1 MACEN
6 PDDKPQEVPKEGAE
20 LPAAPTVDMT
30 TRTDIP
36 KVESTASVNSC
47 VVDGVDPSKRLTLP
61 GTDAG
66 AALPVVAVTGATGE
80 LPAIGV
86 PKGELTS
93 TPFKIDPKT
102 VADNRLAET
111 NRMLEANGLEIIK
124 TEGEG
129 DVSLLSKAV
138 GRLFGHR
145 KADGGTN
152 ATIVVKQIPDEV
164 SGEPI
169 LNPVNGTVDFTM
181 GVSGQKGNTEIIRD
195 AKGNITELKT
205 PDKIYTMGPNGK
217 WIVSNKKTGEIL
229 GVDGKPVTVNGI
241 PLLLKDAQ
249 FDKDWRL
256 VKDGK
261 IYDVTQNLSI
271 TDTGKIGKE
280 TGVKG
285 VFNIA
290 NLDTKSLLK
299 FDART
304 NQELLQNIKGDAVD
318 SSVVATAGVVS
329 EIKRSN
335 GDTVKVEVVPAPK
348 ILSNGELPN
357 LEQPIGDLKKITI
370 KSGDEIVTWS
380 QLGPNEWQIG
390 DRKVVGNVSIAGDG
404 SITINDTA
412 NNLRTYIGIDGKQEI
427 RKISGN
433 AGEERVD
440 YAVVTNDKGQVE
452 QLVYK
457 DNLYTASNGLKF
469 NEQGNPYIE
478 VPSPPGEATVAGDKS
493 VVTFNL
499 KDDPVTKLPAGT
511 RVEAGPRS
519 TSVFDDAGRLMY
531 RYKAG
536 EKIGP
541 GSQPTEAY
549 KYQQKPDGTYGV
561 IEYSNGSGK
570 FVLTDQKRDGFDVW
584 KGPDGK
590 EIVGNVS
597 VLENGSIKTERRN
610 DNGQLETVYQTIQGT
625 TIITNSEG
633 QRQVLDLS
641 KSDPKEQLLLSEEP
655 IKNGKGEVTGGV
667 IKIRDGVPPNG
678 TTYKYDKVSGTYS
691 EIVDGKEVK
700 STKGKI
706 EIFADGSVRIE
717 NAENN
722 SLTQIEPTGE
732 SRTKF
737 NRTGATILRDRSG
750 NVTETNDGHGNVRRY
765 QYDMDIKT
773 KTPRLTRVEEG
784 DALNGGQSWQL
795 QPDGTWKSSKGDS
808 FAGLMTVDKNTGNRV
823 IEDRTSKTL
832 TSESVADGTV
842 RRENLDSA
850 FTQILKNDKV
860 EVSQDNHG
868 NVINFYHGPSGEI
881 DAVKLA
887 DGTVVVRDQ
896 QTLSEIQ
903 ARDERFK
910 SPTQVKVGNITLT
923 DNKLVISSG
932 IKIEETDLKTGSKYT
947 YEAVTSG
954 SQISRRLIEA
964 SIPVGQAGA
973 ANHLFKLDESGNFV
987 GSIDGGESWSP
998 ATFKNDVL
1006 RLSLNSANQDW
1017 EYKTDG
1023 SYDIINRG
1031 QSRIT
1036 HDTMGRVSSE
1046 IDLKTRIIKSLE
1058 YKGLS
1063 DVPFAIRILDA
1074 NKNTE
1079 TVWQRMD
1086 EGTDKNGTKVYQ
1098 WKNLTTGQTFE
1109 GPVSTENDKVNFL
1122 ADSSRIV
1129 TKTSDGKTVTEH
1141 PDGTTYV
1148 TGPNG
1153 VESWKSPDG
1162 KEIVFKTETGTFG
1175 ILSGSTTKVTHDGR
1189 TYVLTGAP
1197 VVGENGVLT
1206 YKAKDSNGKEIT
1218 FTHNKNGM
1226 IEGVSDGKAVFA
1238 KGPGETPA
1246 AVVGDSLNGSQIT
1259 GIAYDASTGSY
1270 KLTFADKDLSGV
1282 IQRDGSQQFKK
1293 LIRDKS
1299 DPDKVIQRD
1308 VTTISS
1314 DGLRTIQASYPTEGT
1329 RTGTTPSGL
1338 TYEIPSSYK
1347 ETIRRKGTGGEDV
1360 NEWTRQSDNTWVS
1373 STGAVFKGERGFL
1386 VGTGELLTKEEKP
1399 GDPSRNQEDL
1409 VKWTLYE
1416 HSGGS
1421 KEMYF
1426 TPESNYR
1433 YGISYD
1439 RFRRPALIDNGSERT
1454 SLTYDEKG
1462 ELKSVTVVN
1471 QKSNTSVTYSRLGN
1485 GLFSSPE
1492 NTDGVKI
1499 KVDYGNGSLTW
1510 SDAQGN
1516 KPVQVFANGTQI
1528 LSDGTRVDLNP
1539 SASVEKRLTKL
1550 DEKGNVDPKA
1560 GVIEVRTNGDVMY
1573 RDGTGKEYLYNPDS
1587 GRVYVSGE
1595 KTYSFKGKI
1604 TVDGKGNASIFDEDS
1619 DRLRVVNVNGALE
1632 QILERQITQTYSDG
1646 SSLTSVGGNSLVYKS
1661 ADGRE
1666 ITLQGKMDMV
1676 NDKPVITLSNPN
1688 DYRRLQDFLKEGSV
1702 CSQIKFTNG
1711 ATLEASFNKPGILLY
1726 KHNGQIVEI
1735 KGQINPLTNEI
1746 TITDTNLRDDIKA
1759 ALNSR
1764 DYGMPV
1770 GLRILLFNG
1779 ATVEPDLAKPGTL
1792 IYRQNGIAIP
1802 LTGSIDAS
1810 SGKITYENHP
1820 ELTADMKLALDNQAT
1835 QKTQLSWL
1843 KQGGVNETDYVSR
1856 DVIVDIKQ
1864 QPKPNEKGDL
1874 VFETPQGKI
1883 VYNPAKP
1890 NEVSFLDKDDKLVS
1904 TIPGTVRVDSQGN
1917 AKLILRPES
1926 TDKANELTAKL
1937 QADGFKII
1945 SSGNPPAKID
1955 LDAIGAP
1962 VVQQTRTQA
1971 NMESGTLTGYRP
1983 VQAAPELK
1991 GPGPV
1996 EAARAGLPPA
2006 STTTKTD
2013 GVAEVTTPDPAAA
2026 LKLPGSAMNRVV
2038 NGQPGDVINAP
2049 AQKAVIQQGDQTAQ
2063 VQQAVEIRNRVEAIM
2078 TRNNLSPAEKEE
2090 VRAALASN
2098 DLTGAM
2104 TRLSGSPVGRTL
2116 GDINTEVIKAL
2127 APSFPPGKNPELY
2140 VAGSLAGLKFAE
2152 NINTIRATVANRADF
2167 DVALAKFYADPKH
2180 NPELLKDFV
2189 PPGVLSTFRAIAALP
2204 NEVRETAVSAIPSI
2218 LKSPSG
2224 GLGTDSVANS
2234 IVATKQQL
2242 SAAVLA
2248 VSADPV
2254 EAARNLALVN
2264 AHIADR
2270 VQLTQQARDVKVQIE
2285 LIKGDKTLT
2294 ESQRTAQIA
2303 ALETIQNTIK
2313 ERKAE
2318 IIAQEMKFRIP
2329 DAVKTALGAM
2339 AETTKGKEII
2349 ELVKSAMLKNS
2360 DELNKNLI
2368 LALLAMHRDNP
2379 TLVKGDNNLAGVTD
2393 NQSQSQPNVRVISTP
2408 AEVSTLAEQVVRQ
2421 AVERI
2426 NQLVQQGAII
2436 DAVYAAQLTTGLQ
2449 ARVEQAIRI
2458 AALNRSAL
2466 DFLPSFS
2473 LTGDLGALV
2482 KGDSGAKQ
2490 FASPITTMPIDLN
2503 VKYGSLTGRGTTN
2516 IITADGTMISIE
2528 RAMANPALLAHL
2540 LATNQISLNTLN
2552 GLLASADLVRILNI
2566 AVSGGMSY
2574 TQLTNMSNP
2583 ELVKYFATNPDGVK
2597 MGFNVQI
2604 GYTSGLVYT
2613 SQNGI
2618 LVPARLNNLEDGVF
2632 IQSLQ
2637 GQKTITEAIKS
2648 GSNFITIS
2656 NGKNRS
2662 DEDDDED
2669 EEDEDG
2675 VIVTGSKEDFGGK
2688 IPTAQPVTTQTA
2700 ANQDP
2705 TAVLANNQPVPL
2717 PDFLIFPDGS
2727 MEPMPAEW
2735 KTKANHDHGH
2745 VDVVDENGK
2754 HMHVIDSKGN
2764 ILTDQ
2769 QIEKAKQ
2776 ERAAAKAAEANAANS
2791 DFSPLAPNASLNVP
2805 LEISDFIAN
2814 FDIENQGQAAY
2825 IDNDV
2830 KQEDDLRDPLAYIK
2844 SLPIDPNTGFPYD
2857 PDTGYLLNPNTGDII
2872 GNINDQSAVNSI
2884 SGNPFDGRLVDPVT
2898 GFPYDPTSGILYD
2911 PLTGNPVGS
2920 ITPEADPII
2929 DLSNEIATI
2938 QDNVETRL
2946 DDISA
2951 YSHVQDALN
2960 DAQDVEDIP
2969 TEIAADIS
2977 RPESMD
2983 FGTDEEYK
2991 EKEKERLD
2999 NILNQL
3005 EEEEKRLEEQ
3015 EDELRKRRDEIERLT
3030 KLMNSLLATRR
3041 QAELDRI
3048 RRLIEQQ
3055 RKIEEFITKDIR
3067 RIKYTV
3073 RKGDT
3078 LENISKKHFRD
3089 PRLARL
3095 IYEMNPAKIKLSQEE
3110 GKTAYQL
3117 TVNSVLTLPSP
3128 RQARE
3133 WISRGKYLTTVDN
3146 SYVAQTELTA
3156 DDLANME
3163 KRRLN
3168 VENVLGALGM
3178 AADTN
3183 YKPSYTVRFGDS
3195 LRSIAMKHPALND
3208 VSLWRL
3214 LAKVN
3219 DMSIETDAMGTPKV
3233 TLERGTALNLPSK
3246 EEIAQFRKDNGAL
3259 VHPSSLKHASNG
3271 PAELVTNVTVFKEC
3285 PSCKENTPSGV
3296 SLCHCCGH
3304 VFQESASGIG
3314 PDTKISTVSKQVALT
3329 NIGGASTEH
3338 DPLAPKQNDDENNVH
3353 TLNLPGAE
3361 RKVVG
3366 SDVSPLPKTEVDPK
3380 GVPNVSPAAKSDI
3393 TLKLNEPLGSRADA
3407 SSGVVS
3413 GAGSG
3418 SIPTSDSLFNSMS
3431 NMQKARKDSSV
3442 PSREYQMSKLVENL
3456 SDTSRIVLLDSE
3468 LDSNNQK
3475 AERWQLEVLKDNEW
3489 TAVVAYEIIGENSM
3503 RHEYNVTGKAKKSIK
3518 MNLPSAAV
3526 EEMVRNDL
3534 SRNWQ
3539 DYCQKFLAG
3548 KKLSQ

>member
-1 MACEN
+1 MPPEN
-6 PDDKPQEVPKEGAE
+6 DVPADKVEEPEVKPK
-20 LPAAPTVDMT
+20 LPEIPTVDMT
-30 TRTDIP
+30 IQNPLP
-36 KVESTASVNSC
+36 KTESTAVVNAC
-47 VVDGVDPSKRLTLP
+47 AVDGSDPTKKLTVAA

-66 AALPVVAVTGATGE
+66 QILPKVAVPTANS
-80 LPAIGV
+80 
-86 PKGELTS
+86 ELTAMGCPNGEVTT

-102 VADNRLAET
+102 VANNRLAET
-111 NRMLEANGLEIIK
+111 NSIFQANGLKPIEV
-124 TEGEG
+124 EPDAQGQVG
-129 DVSLLSKAV
+129 DIGKFFARVFKSEVQA
-138 GRLFGHR
+138 G
-145 KADGGTN
+145 DGTN
-152 ATIVVKQIPDEV
+152 ATLRLKEYVKPD
-164 SGEPI
+164 
-169 LNPVNGTVDFTM
+169 GTKAELVTN
-181 GVSGQKGNTEIIRD
+181 VSGQQGNTEISRD
-195 AKGNITELKT
+195 TAGNITELKT
-205 PDKIYTMGPNGK
+205 PDKTYTMGPNGK
-217 WIVSNKKTGEIL
+217 WIVSNKAGEII
-229 GVDGKPVTVNGI
+229 GADGKPVTIDGKPV
-241 PLLLKDAQ
+241 LLAGAQ
-249 FDKDWRL
+249 FDADRRL
-256 VKDGK
+256 VVNGK
-261 IYDVTQNLSI
+261 AYDVTQNLSI
-271 TDTGKIGKE
+271 TDTGK
-280 TGVKG
+280 KG
-285 VFNIA
+285 VYNIA
-290 NLDTKSLLK
+290 NMDKMSLLK

-304 NQELLQNIKGDAVD
+304 NVEFTQNIRGEQVD
-318 SSVVATAGVVS
+318 SSVKATAGAVS
-329 EIKRSN
+329 EVKRSN
-335 GDTVKVEVVPAPK
+335 GETVIANRDQSTK
-348 ILSNGELPN
+348 ELTS
-357 LEQPIGDLKKITI
+357 IVI
-370 KSGDEIVTWS
+370 KSADGSTATKWERT
-380 QLGPNEWQIG
+380 GPNEWKIG

-440 YAVVTNDKGQVE
+440 YAAITNDKGQVE

-478 VPSPPGEATVAGDKS
+478 IPSPPGEANVVGDKS

-499 KDDPVTKLPAGT
+499 KDDPVSKLPAGT
-511 RVEAGPRS
+511 RVESGPRS
-519 TSVFDDAGRLMY
+519 TSVFDEGGRLMY

-561 IEYSNGSGK
+561 VEYSNGSGK

-610 DNGQLETVYQTIQGT
+610 DNGKLETVYQTIQGT
-625 TIITNSEG
+625 TIITNSDGE
-633 QRQVLDLS
+633 RRVLDLS
-641 KSDPKEQLLLSEEP
+641 KSDPKEQLLLSEDP
-655 IKNGKGEVTGGV
+655 IKNAKGEVTGSV
-667 IKIRDGVPPNG
+667 IKLRDGVPPNG
-678 TTYKYDKVSGTYS
+678 TTYKYDKASGTYS
-691 EIVDGKEVK
+691 EIGPDGKEVK
-700 STKGKI
+700 TTKGKV
-706 EIFADGSVRIE
+706 EVFADGSVRIE

-750 NVTETNDGHGNVRRY
+750 NVTETKDGHGNVRRY

-784 DALNGGQSWQL
+784 DPLNGGQSWQL

-808 FAGLMTVDKNTGNRV
+808 FAGLMTVDKNTGNRI

-850 FTQILKNDKV
+850 FTQILEGDKV
-860 EVSQDNHG
+860 DVSQDNHG

-910 SPTQVKVGNITLT
+910 SPNQVKVGNITLT

-932 IKIEETDLKTGSKYT
+932 NKIEETDLKTGSKYT

-954 SQISRRLIEA
+954 SQITRKLVAA

-973 ANHLFKLDESGNFV
+973 ADHLFKLDESGNFV
-987 GSIDGGESWSP
+987 GSVDGGKSWNP

-1017 EYKTDG
+1017 EYKSDG

-1063 DVPFAIRILDA
+1063 DVPSAIRVLDA

-1109 GPVSTENDKVNFL
+1109 GPVSTENDKVSFL

-1129 TKTSDGKTVTEH
+1129 TKSSDGKTVTEH

-1153 VESWKSPDG
+1153 VESWKSPGG
-1162 KEIVFKTETGTFG
+1162 KEIVFKTEAGTFG

-1206 YKAKDSNGKEIT
+1206 YKAKDSDGKEIT

-1270 KLTFADKDLSGV
+1270 KLTFADEDLSGV

-1360 NEWTRQSDNTWVS
+1360 NEWTRQSDNTWVN

-1499 KVDYGNGSLTW
+1499 KVDFGNGTLTW

-1550 DEKGNVDPKA
+1550 DDKGNVDPKA

-1573 RDGTGKEYLYNPDS
+1573 RDGTGKEYLYNPDA

-1604 TVDGKGNASIFDEDS
+1604 SVDGKGNASIFDEDS

-1632 QILERQITQTYSDG
+1632 QVLERQITQTYFDG

-1676 NDKPVITLSNPN
+1676 NDKPVITLSNPD

-1770 GLRILLFNG
+1770 GLRISLENG

-1802 LTGSIDAS
+1802 LSGSIDAS

-1820 ELTADMKLALDNQAT
+1820 QLTADMKVALDNKAT
-1835 QKTQLSWL
+1835 QTTHLSWL

-1856 DVIVDIKQ
+1856 DVIVDTQQ

-1890 NEVSFLDKDDKLVS
+1890 NEVSFLDKDGNVVS
-1904 TIPGTVRVDSQGN
+1904 TMPGTVRVDSQGN

-1926 TDKANELTAKL
+1926 TDRANELTAKL
-1937 QADGFKII
+1937 QADGFKIL

-1996 EAARAGLPPA
+1996 ELVRAGLPPA

-2038 NGQPGDVINAP
+2038 NGQPGEVIDAP
-2049 AQKAVIQQGDQTAQ
+2049 AQKAVVQQGDQTAQ
-2063 VQQAVEIRNRVEAIM
+2063 IQQAVEIRNRVEAIM
-2078 TRNNLSPAEKEE
+2078 TRNNLSPSEKEE

-2180 NPELLKDFV
+2180 NPKLLEGFV
-2189 PPGVLSTFRAIAALP
+2189 PPGVLSTFRAIATLP
-2204 NEVRETAVSAIPSI
+2204 KEVREAAVSAIPSI

-2242 SAAVLA
+2242 SAAVWA
-2248 VSADPV
+2248 VSADPA

-2294 ESQRTAQIA
+2294 ESQRTTQIA

-2482 KGDSGAKQ
+2482 KGDSGAKP

-2540 LATNQISLNTLN
+2540 LATNQISINTLN
-2552 GLLASADLVRILNI
+2552 GVLASADLVRILNI
-2566 AVSGGMSY
+2566 AVAGGLSY

-2583 ELVKYFATNPDGVK
+2583 ELIKYFGAGTVDGVK
-2597 MGFNVQI
+2597 MGFNVQV

-2618 LVPARLNNLEDGVF
+2618 LVPARMGNLEDGIF
-2632 IQSLQ
+2632 IQSVQ

-2648 GSNFITIS
+2648 GSNFVTIS

-2688 IPTAQPVTTQTA
+2688 IPTAQPVTTQTT
-2700 ANQDP
+2700 ANHDP
-2705 TAVLANNQPVPL
+2705 TAVLAHNQPVPL

-2745 VDVVDENGK
+2745 VDVIDENGK
-2754 HMHVIDSKGN
+2754 HMHVIDAKGN

-2776 ERAAAKAAEANAANS
+2776 DRAAAKAAEANAANS

-2830 KQEDDLRDPLAYIK
+2830 KQADNLIDPLAHIK

-2857 PDTGYLLNPNTGDII
+2857 PDTGYILNPNTGDII
-2872 GNINDQSAVNSI
+2872 GNINDQSVANSI
-2884 SGNPFDGRLVDPVT
+2884 SANPFDGRLVDPVT
-2898 GFPYDPTSGILYD
+2898 GFPYDPTTGILYD

-2951 YSHVQDALN
+2951 YSHVQDALH
-2960 DAQDVEDIP
+2960 DAQEVEDIP

-3117 TVNSVLTLPSP
+3117 TLNSVLTLPSP

-3259 VHPSSLKHASNG
+3259 VHPSSLKHGANG
-3271 PAELVTNVTVFKEC
+3271 PADLVTNVTLFKEC

-3353 TLNLPGAE
+3353 TLNLPEPE
-3361 RKVVG
+3361 RKVAN

-3380 GVPNVSPAAKSDI
+3380 GVPNVSAAAKSDI
-3393 TLKLNEPLGSRADA
+3393 TLKLNDPLGSRADA
-3407 SSGVVS
+3407 GSGIVS
-3413 GAGSG
+3413 GS
-3418 SIPTSDSLFNSMS
+3418 SVVPTSDSLLNSMA
-3431 NMQKARKDSSV
+3431 NMHKARKDSSV

-3468 LDSNNQK
+3468 LDLNNQK
-3475 AERWQLEVLKDNEW
+3475 AERWQLEVLKDDEW
-3489 TAVVAYEIIGENSM
+3489 TPVVAYEIIGDNSM
-3503 RHEYNVTGKAKKSIK
+3503 RHEYNITGKAKKSIK

>member
-6 PDDKPQEVPKEGAE
+6 PDDKPQEVPKEGTE
-20 LPAAPTVDMT
+20 LPPAPTVDMT
-30 TRTDIP
+30 TRSDIP
-36 KVESTASVNSC
+36 KVEPTAAVNSC

-66 AALPVVAVTGATGE
+66 VVLPVVAVTGATGE
-80 LPAIGV
+80 LPARGA
-86 PKGELTS
+86 PKGELT
-93 TPFKIDPKT
+93 TDPFKIDPKT
-102 VADNRLAET
+102 IADNRLAET
-111 NRMLEANGLEIIK
+111 NRMLAANGLEIIK

-129 DVSLLSKAV
+129 EASFAGKVL
-138 GRLFGHR
+138 GRLFGQR
-145 KADGGTN
+145 QAADKTN
-152 ATIVVKQIPDEV
+152 ATIGIQQFFDE
-164 SGEPI
+164 SGKPI
-169 LNPVNGTVDFTM
+169 LNPVNGTLDFTM
-181 GVSGQKGNTEIIRD
+181 SVSGEKGNTSIIRD
-195 AKGNITELKT
+195 AKGNITEIKT
-205 PDKIYTMGPNGK
+205 VPGKTYTMGTNGK
-217 WIVSNKKTGEIL
+217 WLVSNERGEIL
-229 GVDGKPVTVNGI
+229 GSDGKPVTIDGKPVLVQG
-241 PLLLKDAQ
+241 AQ
-249 FDKDWRL
+249 WDKDLRL

-261 IYDVTQNLSI
+261 AYDVTQNLSI
-271 TDTGKIGKE
+271 TDTGKLGKE

-290 NLDTKSLLK
+290 NLDTNSLLK

-318 SSVVATAGVVS
+318 SSVVARAGVVS

-357 LEQPIGDLKKITI
+357 LEQPIGDLQKITI
-370 KSGDEIVTWS
+370 KSGDKIVTWS

-427 RKISGN
+427 RKITGN

-469 NEQGNPYIE
+469 NEHGNPYIE
-478 VPSPPGEATVAGDKS
+478 VPSPPGEANVVGDKS
-493 VVTFNL
+493 VITFNL
-499 KDDPVTKLPAGT
+499 KDDPVSKLPAGT

-519 TSVFDDAGRLMY
+519 TSVFDEAGRLMY

-561 IEYSNGSGK
+561 VEYSNGSGK

-610 DNGQLETVYQTIQGT
+610 DSGQLETVYQTIQGT

-633 QRQVLDLS
+633 QRKVLDLS
-641 KSDPKEQLLLSEEP
+641 KTDPKEQLLLSEDP
-655 IKNGKGEVTGGV
+655 IKNGKGEVTGSV

-691 EIVDGKEVK
+691 EIGPDGKEVK
-700 STKGKI
+700 TTKGKV

-750 NVTETNDGHGNVRRY
+750 NVTETSDGHGNVRRY

-795 QPDGTWKSSKGDS
+795 QTDGTWKSSKGDS
-808 FAGLMTVDKNTGNRV
+808 FAGLMTVDKRTGDRI
-823 IEDRTSKTL
+823 IEDRTSKTM
-832 TSESVADGTV
+832 TIESVADGTV

-903 ARDERFK
+903 ARDERFR

-923 DNKLVISSG
+923 DNKLVISNG
-932 IKIEETDLKTGSKYT
+932 NRIEETDLKTGSKYT

-954 SQISRRLIEA
+954 SQISRRLIAA

-973 ANHLFKLDESGNFV
+973 KDHLFKQDESGNFV
-987 GSIDGGESWSP
+987 GSVDGGTNWSP
-998 ATFKNDVL
+998 ATFNNDVL
-1006 RLSLNSANQDW
+1006 RLSLDSANQDW
-1017 EYKTDG
+1017 EYKLDG

-1046 IDLKTRIIKSLE
+1046 IDLKTRIVKSLE

-1063 DVPFAIRILDA
+1063 DVPFAIRVLDA

-1153 VESWKSPDG
+1153 VESWKSPGG
-1162 KEIVFKTETGTFG
+1162 KEIVFKTEAGTFG

-1197 VVGENGVLT
+1197 QVGENGVLT
-1206 YKAKDSNGKEIT
+1206 YKAKDTDGKEIT

-1226 IEGVSDGKAVFA
+1226 IEGASDGKTVFA

-1246 AVVGDSLNGSQIT
+1246 VVVGDEMRGSRIT
-1259 GIAYDASTGSY
+1259 GIAYDATTGGY
-1270 KLTFADKDLSGV
+1270 KLTFEDKDLTGV

-1293 LIRDKS
+1293 LVRDIS
-1299 DPDKVIQRD
+1299 DPEKIIQRD
-1308 VTTISS
+1308 MTTISA
-1314 DGLRTIQASYPTEGT
+1314 DNLRTIQASYPMEGT
-1329 RTGTTPSGL
+1329 ILKTTPSGL
-1338 TYEIPSSYK
+1338 TYEIPLSYK
-1347 ETIRRKGTGGEDV
+1347 ETIRRQGTGGEDV
-1360 NEWTRQSDNTWVS
+1360 NEWTRRSDNLWVS
-1373 STGAVFKGERGFL
+1373 ATGAEFVGERGFL
-1386 VGTGELLTKEEKP
+1386 VGTGELLTKESKP
-1399 GDPSRNQEDL
+1399 GDLSRNQEDL
-1409 VKWTLYE
+1409 VKWTLHE

-1426 TPESNYR
+1426 TPENNYR
-1433 YGISYD
+1433 YGVSYD
-1439 RFRRPALIDNGSERT
+1439 RLRRPALIDNGSERT
-1454 SLTYDEKG
+1454 SLVYDEKG
-1462 ELKSVTVVN
+1462 ELKSLTVVN
-1471 QKSNTSVTYSRLGN
+1471 KKSNTSVTYTRLEN
-1485 GLFSSPE
+1485 GLFTSPE
-1492 NTDGVKI
+1492 NKDGVNI
-1499 KVDYGNGSLTW
+1499 KVDFGNGTLTW
-1510 SDAQGN
+1510 SDAQGD
-1516 KPVQVFANGTQI
+1516 KPVKVFANGSQI

-1539 SASVEKRLTKL
+1539 SALVAKRLTKL
-1550 DEKGNVDPKA
+1550 DDKGNVDPKA

-1595 KTYSFKGKI
+1595 KSYSFKGKI
-1604 TVDGKGNASIFDEDS
+1604 SVDGKGNASIFDEDS

-1632 QILERQITQTYSDG
+1632 QVLERQITQTYSDG
-1646 SSLTSVGGNSLVYKS
+1646 SSITSVGGNSLVYKT
-1661 ADGRE
+1661 ADGRK

-1676 NDKPVITLSNPN
+1676 NDKPVITLSNPD
-1688 DYRRLQDFLKEGSV
+1688 DYGRLQDFLKEGSV

-1711 ATLEASFNKPGILLY
+1711 ATLEGSFDKPGVLLY
-1726 KHNGQIVEI
+1726 KHNGQIREI
-1735 KGQINPLTNEI
+1735 QGQINPLTNEI
-1746 TITDTNLRDDIKA
+1746 TITDPKLPADIKA

-1770 GLRILLFNG
+1770 GLRISLSNG
-1779 ATVEPDLAKPGTL
+1779 ATVEPNLANPGNL

-1802 LTGSIDAS
+1802 LKGSIDPS
-1810 SGKITYENHP
+1810 SGKITYDSHP
-1820 ELTADMKLALDNQAT
+1820 ELTAEMKAALDNQAT
-1835 QKTQLSWL
+1835 QTTQLSWL
-1843 KQGGVNETDYVSR
+1843 KQGGVNETDFVSR
-1856 DVIVDIKQ
+1856 DVVVDTKQ

-1890 NEVSFLDKDDKLVS
+1890 NEVTFLDKDGKLVS
-1904 TIPGTVRVDSQGN
+1904 TMPGTVRVDSQGN

-1926 TDKANELTAKL
+1926 TEKAKELTEALK
-1937 QADGFKII
+1937 ADGFKIL
-1945 SSGNPPAKID
+1945 STGNPPAKID

-1971 NMESGTLTGYRP
+1971 SMESGTLTGYRP
-1983 VQAAPELK
+1983 IQAAPELK

-1996 EAARAGLPPA
+1996 EVARAGLPPA

-2026 LKLPGSAMNRVV
+2026 LKLPGSAMNRIV
-2038 NGQPGDVINAP
+2038 NGQPGEVIDAP
-2049 AQKAVIQQGDQTAQ
+2049 AQKAVVQQGDQTAQ

-2078 TRNNLSPAEKEE
+2078 TRNNLTSTEKDE
-2090 VRAALASN
+2090 VRAALANN
-2098 DLTGAM
+2098 DLSGAM
-2104 TRLSGSPVGRTL
+2104 TRLAGSPVARTL

-2140 VAGSLAGLKFAE
+2140 VAGSLAGLKFTE

-2167 DVALAKFYADPKH
+2167 DVALAKFYADPNH
-2180 NPELLKDFV
+2180 NPDILKGFV
-2189 PPGVLSTFRAIAALP
+2189 PPGVLPTFKAIASLP
-2204 NEVRETAVSAIPSI
+2204 KEIRETAVSAIPNI

-2234 IVATKQQL
+2234 IVAIKQQL
-2242 SAAVLA
+2242 YAAVAA
-2248 VSADPV
+2248 VSRDQADL
-2254 EAARNLALVN
+2254 ARNQALIN
-2264 AHIADR
+2264 AHIGER
-2270 VQLTQQARDVKVQIE
+2270 VQLTQEARDVKVQIE
-2285 LIKGDKTLT
+2285 LIKGDKTLS
-2294 ESQRTAQIA
+2294 ESQRTAQVA
-2303 ALETIQNTIK
+2303 ALEAIEQTIK

-2329 DAVKTALGAM
+2329 EAVKTALGAM
-2339 AETTKGKEII
+2339 ASTEKGKEIL

-2360 DELNKNLI
+2360 DELNKNLV

-2379 TLVKGDNNLAGVTD
+2379 SLVKGLNNLAGASSSSED
-2393 NQSQSQPNVRVISTP
+2393 APANVRVVNTP
-2408 AEVSTLAEQVVRQ
+2408 AEVTTLAKHIVAN
-2421 AVERI
+2421 AVAEI
-2426 NQLVQQGAII
+2426 NQLVQNGAII
-2436 DAVYAAQLTTGLQ
+2436 DAAYAAQLTAGLQ
-2449 ARVEQAIRI
+2449 TRVEQAIRI

-2466 DFLPSFS
+2466 DFLPSFT

-2482 KGDSGAKQ
+2482 KDSGAKP
-2490 FASPITTMPIDLN
+2490 FTSPINAMPIDLN
-2503 VKYGSLTGRGTTN
+2503 IKFGSLTGRGTTN
-2516 IITADGTMISIE
+2516 VITADGTIISIE
-2528 RAMANPALLAHL
+2528 RAMANPALLAQL
-2540 LATNQISLNTLN
+2540 LATNQISINTLN
-2552 GLLASADLVRILNI
+2552 GLLSSADLVRILNI
-2566 AVSGGMSY
+2566 AVAGGMNY
-2574 TQLTNMSNP
+2574 TQLTNLSNP
-2583 ELVKYFATNPDGVK
+2583 ELIKYFGTTSDGVK
-2597 MGFNVQI
+2597 MGFNVQV
-2604 GYTSGLVYT
+2604 GYAHGLVYT
-2613 SQNGI
+2613 SQNGV
-2618 LVPARLNNLEDGVF
+2618 LVPARLSNLEDGIF
-2632 IQSLQ
+2632 IQSMQ
-2637 GQKTITEAIKS
+2637 GQKTITEVIKS
-2648 GSNFITIS
+2648 NSGFITIS
-2656 NGKNRS
+2656 NGKTRGDE
-2662 DEDDDED
+2662 DEDDDEED
-2669 EEDEDG
+2669 EEG
-2675 VIVTGSKEDFGGK
+2675 VIVTGSKEDFAGK
-2688 IPTAQPVTTQTA
+2688 IPTAQPVTQA
-2700 ANQDP
+2700 QAPVNQDP
-2705 TAVLANNQPVPL
+2705 TAVLANNQPAPL
-2717 PDFLIFPDGS
+2717 PDFLILPDGS
-2727 MEPMPAEW
+2727 MEPMPPEW
-2735 KTKANHDHGH
+2735 KTKANHEHGH
-2745 VDVVDENGK
+2745 VDVIDENGK
-2754 HMHVIDSKGN
+2754 HVHVIDSKGN
-2764 ILTDQ
+2764 VLTEQ
-2769 QIEKAKQ
+2769 QIQKAKQ
-2776 ERAAAKAAEANAANS
+2776 DIAAAKAAEANSAS
-2791 DFSPLAPNASLNVP
+2791 TDFSPLAPDASLNVP
-2805 LEISDFIAN
+2805 LEISDFNAE
-2814 FDIENQGQAAY
+2814 FGIENQGQAAY

-2830 KQEDDLRDPLAYIK
+2830 KQQDDLSDPLAYIK
-2844 SLPIDPNTGFPYD
+2844 NLPIDAATGFPYD
-2857 PDTGYLLNPNTGDII
+2857 PDTGYILNPNTGDII
-2872 GNINDQSAVNSI
+2872 GNINDQIANLSSSA
-2884 SGNPFDGRLVDPVT
+2884 NPFEGRLIDPMT
-2898 GFPYDPTSGILYD
+2898 GFPYDPTTGILYD
-2911 PLTGNPVGS
+2911 PLSGNPVGS
-2920 ITPEADPII
+2920 VTPEADPII
-2929 DLSNEIATI
+2929 DLSNDIAMI
-2938 QDNVETRL
+2938 QENVETRL

-2960 DAQDVEDIP
+2960 DAENIEDIDHN
-2969 TEIAADIS
+2969 TASELAT
-2977 RPESMD
+2977 RPEGMD

-2999 NILNQL
+2999 NLLNQL

-3015 EDELRKRRDEIERLT
+3015 ESELRKRRDEIERLT

-3055 RKIEEFITKDIR
+3055 RKIEEFIAKDIR

-3078 LENISKKHFRD
+3078 LENIAKKHFRD

-3110 GKTAYQL
+3110 GKTAYEL
-3117 TVNSVLTLPSP
+3117 TINSVLTLPSP

-3133 WISRGKYLTTVDN
+3133 WISRGKYLTAVDN

-3168 VENVLGALGM
+3168 VESVLGALGM

-3219 DMSIETDAMGTPKV
+3219 DLSVETDAMGTPKV
-3233 TLERGTALNLPSK
+3233 TLERGVNLNLPSK
-3246 EEIAQFRKDNGAL
+3246 EEIAQFRRDNGAL
-3259 VHPSSLKHASNG
+3259 VHPSSLKQGANG
-3271 PAELVTNVTVFKEC
+3271 PADLVTNVTVFKEC

-3304 VFQESASGIG
+3304 VFKETANGIG
-3314 PDTKISTVSKQVALT
+3314 PDTKISTVSKQVTLT

-3338 DPLAPKQNDDENNVH
+3338 DPLAPKQDKDESDNIH
-3353 TLNLPGAE
+3353 TLNLPEIE
-3361 RKVVG
+3361 RKVAN
-3366 SDVSPLPKTEVDPK
+3366 SDVSPLPKTQVDPK

-3393 TLKLNEPLGSRADA
+3393 TLKLNEPFVPRVDTGLTNTGANSDAFLSSMSSMQKSRRDA
-3407 SSGVVS
+3407 F
-3413 GAGSG
+3413 
-3418 SIPTSDSLFNSMS
+3418 SIPSHKY
-3431 NMQKARKDSSV
+3431 NMNR
-3442 PSREYQMSKLVENL
+3442 LVENL

-3475 AERWQLEVLKDNEW
+3475 AERWQLEVLKDEEW
-3489 TAVVAYEIIGENSM
+3489 TPVVAYEIIGENSV
-3503 RHEYNVTGKAKKSIK
+3503 RHEYNVTGKSRKSIK

-3539 DYCQKFLAG
+3539 DYCQKFLSG